1 MFECVSCPD
10 CTGYR
15 LLSICLCVCHV
26 CCGRAWVVTLCGLA
40 GLFPVFRGLSEF
52 VCDYFGGGP
61 VAARRSH

>member
-15 LLSICLCVCHV
+15 LLSMYF

-40 GLFPVFRGLSEF
+40 GLYPVFRGLSEF
-52 VCDYFGGGP
+52 VCDFFGGGP